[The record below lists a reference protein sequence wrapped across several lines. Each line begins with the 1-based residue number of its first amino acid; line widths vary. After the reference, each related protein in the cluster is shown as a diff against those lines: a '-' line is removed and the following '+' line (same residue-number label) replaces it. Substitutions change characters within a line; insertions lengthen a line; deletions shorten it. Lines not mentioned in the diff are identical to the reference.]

1 MIDRLLA
8 FLSGSETPDPR
19 GSGDDLQL
27 AVAARLIEA
36 GRMDDGLD
44 DAERATIGRLLTH
57 RFQISPEAVK
67 SLVASAE
74 QRIAQSA
81 QYYPFTR
88 EINLRLSH
96 EERTEIVEMLWR
108 VAYADGVL
116 DPHEDALLRQ
126 IAGLIH
132 VPDRDRGLARQ
143 RALDERARTTSAVSR
158 QGISSKH

>member
-8 FLSGSETPDPR
+8 FLSGSETPDLKE
-19 GSGDDLQL
+19 SGDDLQL
-27 AVAARLIEA
+27 AVAALLIEA
-36 GRMDDGLD
+36 GRMDNSLD
-44 DAERATIGRLLTH
+44 CAERATIERLLTH

-67 SLVASAE
+67 TLVESAE
-74 QRIAQSA
+74 RRMTHSA

-88 EINLRLSH
+88 EINIRLSQ
-96 EERTEIVEMLWR
+96 EERAEIVEMLWK

-143 RALDERARTTSAVSR
+143 RALDERERMKG
-158 QGISSKH
+158 QG